1 MNYHLEFCLHKVFP
15 LFQGKHC
22 RLPHGLCNRP
32 SSNLIGVYVLRYKE
46 SLFSIPGLQ
55 TTSLPMYF
63 HKQYFYRPSSI
74 SCQITTLL
82 FQKIITDT
90 ILRFLEKNRS
100 FWKLKSLIFFML
112 ADQSVV
118 LSINPSFQ
126 LPSPNIVTKGDRT
139 RHGTG
144 LDFYGP

>member
-74 SCQITTLL
+74 SCQRSRHCFFRKLSLTLFFGFL
-82 FQKIITDT
+82 RKID
-90 ILRFLEKNRS
+90 L

-126 LPSPNIVTKGDRT
+126 LPSPNIVTKGQDSSWHR
-139 RHGTG
+139 
-144 LDFYGP
+144 P

>member
-126 LPSPNIVTKGDRT
+126 LPSPNIVTKGQNSSWHR
-139 RHGTG
+139 
-144 LDFYGP
+144 P